1 MKVLGLDLLTDF
13 SKKHANAKSQLDA
26 WYAEAKDANWKTTH
40 DIKQRYSSA
49 DFLSDNRVI
58 FNIKGNDYRLVV
70 KVRYQNGIVKIEWLG
85 THAEYSKKKFQEL
98 AMNLKIIKN
107 AKDHAEALKRLDEL
121 FDLDPRWF

>member
-26 WYAEAKDANWKTTH
+26 WYAEAKQADWKTTH

-85 THAEYSKKKFQEL
+85 THAEYSRKTF
-98 AMNLKIIKN
+98 
-107 AKDHAEALKRLDEL
+107 
-121 FDLDPRWF
+121 